1 MCVIDERELE
11 MKKDEAKNTCKR
23 NHFGK
28 LGSPLTPILVHGI
41 QLLQCRLSTLLPIY
55 LVKQLEMW
63 LDFLHV
69 RVYVKHGIVPLVI
82 HDIMCIRNPNTFTLP
97 LENRQLAQQNF
108 FYYVVLRR
116 MNIHNVDT

>member
-1 MCVIDERELE
+1 
-11 MKKDEAKNTCKR
+11 MKQKNTCKR
-23 NHFGK
+23 NHFRK

-82 HDIMCIRNPNTFTLP
+82 HDIMCHPNTFTLP